1 MRAPCVIPRL
11 WNLTTTT
18 SNVMLRYAQHLAA
31 QRERPFAEFTLE
43 RSEGLRVTREW
54 YQSCSLKLI
63 IEGARFIVG
72 VYRAQFKTSFLMYLQ
87 YRASS
92 VLWLLGMVL
101 EPVIYLVVWSTITR
115 ANGGVVA
122 TLDKSGGY
130 RVGDF
135 AAYFLVLLLV
145 NHLTDNWVFYEFE
158 GRVRQGLLSPLLLR
172 PIHPIHAD
180 IAQNLTYKWMM
191 LVVMLPT
198 AGVLALVFHPTAHV
212 TPLTLLLFFP
222 SLALAIAIRFLVE
235 WSLGLSAFWTTQMS
249 AVLQVYYVALFFL
262 SGQMGPLTLFP
273 VPVQVLAQVLPFQWM
288 LAFPV
293 QLLLGQL
300 DGHAILVG
308 LAAQAIWLGLSLALM
323 TVLWRRGLR
332 RYSGTGA

>member
-1 MRAPCVIPRL
+1 MRALFVSPRL
-11 WNLTTTT
+11 
-18 SNVMLRYAQHLAA
+18 
-31 QRERPFAEFTLE
+31 
-43 RSEGLRVTREW
+43 
-54 YQSCSLKLI
+54 
-63 IEGARFIVG
+63 IEGARFIMG
-72 VYRAQFKTSFLMYLQ
+72 VYRAHLKTSFLMYLQ

-92 VLWLLGMVL
+92 VLWLLDMVL
-101 EPVIYLVVWSTITR
+101 GPVIYLVVWSTIAR
-115 ANGGVVA
+115 ANGGVV
-122 TLDKSGGY
+122 DGY
-130 RVGDF
+130 RAGDF

-145 NHLTDNWVFYEFE
+145 NHLTDNWVYYEFE

-180 IAQNLTYKWMM
+180 VAQNLTYKWMM

-212 TPLTLLLFFP
+212 TWLSLLLFFP

-235 WSLGLSAFWTTQMS
+235 WSLGLSAFWMTQLM
-249 AVLQVYYVALFFL
+249 AVLQLYYVALFFL
-262 SGQMGPLTLFP
+262 SGQMG
-273 VPVQVLAQVLPFQWM
+273 PFQWM

-300 DGHAILVG
+300 DRQAILLG
-308 LAAQAIWLGLSLALM
+308 LAAQAIWLCLSLALM
-323 TVLWRRGLR
+323 TVLWRHGLR

>member
-1 MRAPCVIPRL
+1 MSAGRRFSMRALFVSPRL
-11 WNLTTTT
+11 
-18 SNVMLRYAQHLAA
+18 
-31 QRERPFAEFTLE
+31 
-43 RSEGLRVTREW
+43 
-54 YQSCSLKLI
+54 
-63 IEGARFIVG
+63 IEGARFIMG
-72 VYRAQFKTSFLMYLQ
+72 VYRAQLKTSFLMYLQ

-92 VLWLLGMVL
+92 VLWLLGMIL
-101 EPVIYLVVWSTITR
+101 EPVIYLVVWSTIAR
-115 ANGGVVA
+115 ANGGAV
-122 TLDKSGGY
+122 DGY
-130 RVGDF
+130 RAGDF

-145 NHLTDNWVFYEFE
+145 NHLTDNWVYYEFE

-235 WSLGLSAFWTTQMS
+235 WSLGLSAFWMTQVS

-273 VPVQVLAQVLPFQWM
+273 VPVQVLAQALPFQWM

-300 DGHAILVG
+300 DQRAILLG
-308 LAAQAIWLGLSLALM
+308 LVVQAIWLGLSLALM

>member
-1 MRAPCVIPRL
+1 MRALFVSPRL
-11 WNLTTTT
+11 
-18 SNVMLRYAQHLAA
+18 
-31 QRERPFAEFTLE
+31 
-43 RSEGLRVTREW
+43 
-54 YQSCSLKLI
+54 
-63 IEGARFIVG
+63 IEGARFIMG
-72 VYRAQFKTSFLMYLQ
+72 VYRAHLKTSFLMYLQ

-92 VLWLLGMVL
+92 VLWLLDMVL
-101 EPVIYLVVWSTITR
+101 GPVIYLVVWSTIAR
-115 ANGGVVA
+115 ANGGVV
-122 TLDKSGGY
+122 DGY
-130 RVGDF
+130 RAGDF

-145 NHLTDNWVFYEFE
+145 NHLTDNWVYYEFE

-180 IAQNLTYKWMM
+180 VAQNLTYKWMM

-212 TPLTLLLFFP
+212 TWLSLLLFFP
-222 SLALAIAIRFLVE
+222 SL
-235 WSLGLSAFWTTQMS
+235 GLSAFWMTQLI
-249 AVLQVYYVALFFL
+249 AVLQLYYVALFFL

-273 VPVQVLAQVLPFQWM
+273 APVQVLAQMLPFQWM

-300 DGHAILVG
+300 DRQAILLG
-308 LAAQAIWLGLSLALM
+308 LAAQAIWLCLSLALM
-323 TVLWRRGLR
+323 TVLWRHGLR